1 MTFNQIND
9 DSLPPHTHTFTNFQ
23 NFRQKMMISPKI
35 IIKKNTAVRQT
46 TKSLRWGGGMM
57 SGEVKKSRGG
67 GLKSLEGVKI
77 KVGDVV
83 VDADKAVEDD
93 GSRRKM

>member
-1 MTFNQIND
+1 
-9 DSLPPHTHTFTNFQ
+9 
-23 NFRQKMMISPKI
+23 MMISPKI

-57 SGEVKKSRGG
+57 SGEVKKKVWGG
-67 GLKSLEGVKI
+67 GVKSLEGGKI

-93 GSRRKM
+93 GSSRRKM